1 MLKDSRCMV
10 SIVNAHP
17 TTRLRRAPITQAV
30 EQTLRGEKI
39 RHAEITVV
47 LVSDAELLRMNRE
60 FLQHDYFTDVITF
73 PMESKPLEGEI
84 YISVDRAREQA
95 SQYNVGMYDEI
106 CRLAIH
112 GTLHLAGHDDATAET
127 RAAMSVLEDRY
138 LARLKHPSSGQ
149 KAKTLPKKNITHTKG
164 R

>member
-1 MLKDSRCMV
+1 MV

-17 TTRLRRAPITQAV
+17 STRLRHVPIIKAV

-47 LVSDAELLRMNRE
+47 LVSDQELLRMNRE

-73 PMESKPLEGEI
+73 PIESKPLEGEI

-95 SQYNVGMYDEI
+95 AQYKVGIYNEV

-112 GTLHLAGHDDATAET
+112 GTLHLAGHTDATAEE
-127 RAAMSVLEDRY
+127 RAAMSALEDRY
-138 LARLKHPSSGQ
+138 LARLKHPSSSQ
-149 KAKTLPKKNITHTKG
+149 KVKTLPKKNITHTKG